1 MKNNKFVVEQC
12 GRDYT
17 YLQELEAELR
27 SRSTNLTE
35 VIGADRNPA
44 LEQCANHLREVADFV
59 DGILNARFPYNPKI
73 YIEEAAQ

>member
-59 DGILNARFPYNPKI
+59 DGILNARHDYKPKS
-73 YIEEAAQ
+73 YIAG